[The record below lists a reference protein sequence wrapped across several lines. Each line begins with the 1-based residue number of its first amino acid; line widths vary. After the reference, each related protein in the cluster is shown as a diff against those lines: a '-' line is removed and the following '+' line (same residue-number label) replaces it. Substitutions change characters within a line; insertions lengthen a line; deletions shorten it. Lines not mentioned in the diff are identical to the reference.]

1 MSFEDDIRRASAKI
15 TARHDAIVRGTTIA
29 LFNAVIRDTAVDEG
43 RLRGDW
49 QTTVGQPASSENG
62 RDDPTPGGSDGG
74 PAQAEVLANTPQG
87 AGQETYLTNN
97 MPYCEKIEN
106 GGYIGPTD
114 KVTAGGFSRKSP
126 QGMVKRNVDR
136 FQKLI
141 DEQARKNRV

>member
-1 MSFEDDIRRASAKI
+1 MSFADDIRRFAAKTSKAHDEI
-15 TARHDAIVRGTTIA
+15 TRGTTIA
-29 LFNAVIRDTAVDEG
+29 LFNAVIMDTPVDEA

-49 QTTVGQPASSENG
+49 QTTVGQPATDENG
-62 RDDPTPGGSDGG
+62 RVDAAGT
-74 PAQAEVLANTPQG
+74 AAMAEVVANTPPG
-87 AGQETYLTNN
+87 AGQETLLTNN